1 MKTNTEE
8 LPADV
13 PRPQRIATVDIWA
26 CDLQH
31 RHYSER
37 AALRC
42 TLKRHPPP
50 KIKTPRRRALQ
61 TVERNLAIISQIA
74 EGAPFAAVARQFG
87 LSNTRVHALWRRTLR
102 YAIRV
107 TIESQPQDMPER
119 GGHQRYEARE
129 RLRRDPAMM
138 RQMYLKS
145 IRMESE
151 ATTQGPSGE
160 RTR

>member
-1 MKTNTEE
+1 MKTHTEE

-13 PRPQRIATVDIWA
+13 PRPTRIGTVDIWA
-26 CDLQH
+26 CELQH
-31 RHYSER
+31 RHQSER

-50 KIKTPRRRALQ
+50 KSKTPRRRALQ

-74 EGAPFAAVARQFG
+74 EGAHFAAVARQFG
-87 LSNTRVHALWRRTLR
+87 LSNTRIHALWRRTLR

-107 TIESQPQDMPER
+107 TVESQPQDMQEK
-119 GGHQRYEARE
+119 GAHLRYEARE
-129 RLRRDPAMM
+129 RLRRDPAVM

-145 IRMESE
+145 IRMDGE
-151 ATTQGPSGE
+151 APTQSPSG
-160 RTR
+160 